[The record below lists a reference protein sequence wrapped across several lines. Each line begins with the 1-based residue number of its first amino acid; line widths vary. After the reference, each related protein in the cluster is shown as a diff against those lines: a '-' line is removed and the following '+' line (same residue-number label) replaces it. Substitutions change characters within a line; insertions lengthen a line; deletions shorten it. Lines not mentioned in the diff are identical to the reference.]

1 MAISNRCTKIIENQN
16 NKQGINNNKNYD
28 NFLIPLAPHEKL
40 EFNRTLEQLLSTLNF
55 DSMDM
60 SESQL
65 NGNFLS
71 ISKPSNDVPITI
83 ENFFKTNDIMTSS
96 PIPPV
101 NMQFVFK
108 ILDIWCTN
116 QLSQFIQNYYYY
128 FCYRRFYIYPW
139 LLC

>member
-28 NFLIPLAPHEKL
+28 NFLIPLTPHEKL

-108 ILDIWCTN
+108 ILDI
-116 QLSQFIQNYYYY
+116 
-128 FCYRRFYIYPW
+128 
-139 LLC
+139 